1 MTQLDVE
8 PLEDAPP
15 PDDRPHD
22 YDDDDRP
29 IGWTTVA
36 TFFSAEEANVA
47 AMRLDD
53 QDIPCFISGEMMTA
67 TAWHYALATGG
78 AKVQVPQAFVGRALA
93 VLQPPAKVAPADSLD
108 QTPRCPRCASTDT
121 RDARTRRRVA
131 AAALLA
137 AMMVAASPLAA
148 ILGFFVGLWVL
159 STKRYRT
166 CDECGFIWRGS
177 PARGFDV
184 IASAK
189 DQDDSTD

>member
-1 MTQLDVE
+1 MTQVDVE
-8 PLEDAPP
+8 SIEGAPP

-36 TFFSAEEANVA
+36 TFFNSEDANVA
-47 AMRLDD
+47 AMQLDD
-53 QDIPCFISGEMMTA
+53 QGIPCYIAGEMMTA

-78 AKVQVPQAFVGRALA
+78 AQVQVPQAFVERARA
-93 VLQPPAKVAPADSLD
+93 VLQPPAKVTTAESLD
-108 QTPRCPRCASTDT
+108 QTSRCPRCTSTDT
-121 RDARTRRRVA
+121 RDARTGRRVA

-148 ILGFFVGLWVL
+148 VLGFFVGLWVL

-166 CDECGFIWRGS
+166 CNECGFIWRAS

-184 IASAK
+184 VTGGASSK
-189 DQDDSTD
+189 QSE